1 MSTSIETSRQQEN
14 STKSLSPS
22 KHQLRE
28 TSQAG
33 SPLKSTAST
42 TRDEK
47 AWERECSLP
56 EELAQTCRSGPD
68 YDIGWTERVS
78 TFNRLLWLGERA
90 SLENDVETGLRAFSE
105 AALLE
110 GDAWALDAFDDPR
123 LEAQRPV
130 WVRTLADGAY
140 SGFDNH
146 LDMASKSTPS
156 RLVAALGHL
165 TARHDDMRFAVIE
178 QMTDVVAARA
188 ARRLARAAAM
198 SGQGQQAVT
207 ANAVAIEIARRAA
220 QRLQRVVGC
229 DSEPRMCSYMLS
241 SVARIADN
249 EIVQVARAALGC
261 VVEPVDASGRRFRLA
276 VLDASLALW
285 PANRGARLARVEL
298 ARSISLA
305 TTDLQTLLSTAS
317 DDPRCSVWRKRL
329 DWLTVS
335 QPPDDDENTPH
346 SDAPEQLAKASL
358 NVEAQQWAAAI
369 RKESKLSS
377 ARFEAMPPRLRE
389 IRTSLPPKGALDGEV
404 TSLAAPLTHMA
415 VPVNPISHAARV
427 AACQQELSLAAAA
440 TEKAQ
445 ATAVTTAFSRLSAL
459 LEDAVG
465 NIALP
470 TPPSQLDSKDTLP
483 LAAANV

>member
-1 MSTSIETSRQQEN
+1 MSASIETNRQQEN
-14 STKSLSPS
+14 ATKSLSPS
-22 KHQLRE
+22 KQQLRD

-42 TRDEK
+42 SRDEK
-47 AWERECSLP
+47 AWEREWSLP
-56 EELAQTCRSGPD
+56 EELAQTCRSSPD
-68 YDIGWTERVS
+68 YDIGWTERMS
-78 TFNRLLWLGERA
+78 TFNRLLRLGERA

-110 GDAWALDAFDDPR
+110 GDAWALDTFDDPR

-140 SGFDNH
+140 AGVDNH

-156 RLVAALGHL
+156 RLVVALSHL
-165 TARHDDMRFAVIE
+165 RARHDDMRFAVVE

-198 SGQGQQAVT
+198 SGHVRQAAT

-229 DSEPRMCSYMLS
+229 ASEHRMCSYMLS
-241 SVARIADN
+241 AVARIADN

-261 VVEPVDASGRRFRLA
+261 VIEPVEASDRRFRLA

-285 PANRGARLARVEL
+285 PANRGARLARIEL
-298 ARSISLA
+298 ARSKSLA
-305 TTDLQTLLSTAS
+305 TADLQTLLSTAS

-329 DWLTVS
+329 DWLTAS
-335 QPPDDDENTPH
+335 QPPDDDENTAH

-358 NVEAQQWAAAI
+358 NVEAQQWVAAI
-369 RKESKLSS
+369 RKENKLSS
-377 ARFEAMPPRLRE
+377 TRFDATPPRLSE
-389 IRTSLPPKGALDGEV
+389 IYNSLPPKGAFDDNM
-404 TSLAAPLTHMA
+404 TSLVTPLTTTA
-415 VPVNPISHAARV
+415 VPVHPHSHAARI
-427 AACQQELSLAAAA
+427 ATYQQELSVAAAA
-440 TEKAQ
+440 ANKAQ
-445 ATAVTTAFSRLSAL
+445 STAIASAFSQLSAL

-470 TPPSQLDSKDTLP
+470 TPPSQLDSKDSLP
-483 LAAANV
+483 LAAANI